1 MGAEQDARVLMQLA
15 FTLGEL
21 PASAE
26 RQRALATILE
36 RRGEDRWIRTAV
48 LSSLGT
54 TAGEVLLQLSGREG
68 AGTAAVLELAD
79 AAARQIADEGG
90 LAVRE
95 ALTNVNENPGL
106 QVRILQT
113 AAAANAKLSKMPG
126 FQQMSSNLLARGADD
141 GRG

>member
-1 MGAEQDARVLMQLA
+1 MASVSAALLGMSSEQDARVLMQLA

-90 LAVRE
+90 LAVLRE
-95 ALTNVNENPGL
+95 VIVPRVEAG
-106 QVRILQT
+106 R
-113 AAAANAKLSKMPG
+113 AATPCCDRPKTPA
-126 FQQMSSNLLARGADD
+126 Q
-141 GRG
+141 